1 MRINRLR
8 SVTQSHAG
16 FSLIEVLVAV
26 LLLSIGLLGLA
37 TLQTTSLQRE
47 NSSAQRV
54 EALNHA
60 YDLLDRMRANRA
72 QAIAGN
78 YNVLVGE
85 SPSGSSWAETDVR
98 TWKQALAAALPGGD
112 AAVDVEDQIVDI
124 RIVWSDA
131 SKANAGG
138 STAASVNL
146 RTQL

>member
-1 MRINRLR
+1 MRIDRLH
-8 SVTQSHAG
+8 SVTRGNGG

-54 EALNHA
+54 EALNYA

-78 YNVLVGE
+78 YDARVGQ
-85 SPSGSSWAETDVR
+85 SPSGSSWAEADVR

-112 AAVDVEDQIVDI
+112 AAIDVEDQIVDI
-124 RIVWSDA
+124 RIIWNDA
-131 SKANAGG
+131 SDANAGG

>member
-1 MRINRLR
+1 MRMTGAR
-8 SVTQSHAG
+8 SMTRRDAG

-54 EALNHA
+54 EALNYA

-78 YNVLVGE
+78 YDTLVGE
-85 SPSGSSWAETDVR
+85 SPSGSNWAETDVR

-124 RIVWSDA
+124 RIVWNDA
-131 SKANAGG
+131 SNANADGG
-138 STAASVNL
+138 TAASVNL